1 MYLSSHDRN
10 ICGLYCEPTESV
22 HIPIVC
28 GLAVDFS
35 HIKAPAVH
43 RFLSASHF
51 SECSERITTRASIE
65 QSESGHESDGPSN
78 AHSNSVPRQQYAADR
93 TNNSLGEVSADRET
107 HQWTFPTTSNT
118 VYSSSED
125 DSIGADPQCSSR
137 ERSKPK
143 DKLRSNNLSRKA
155 GSCSI
160 APPETVSTHQNA
172 TTENG
177 TAQQAS
183 SDSKSQNHS
192 VRVHNPP
199 SSKALDP
206 RGEDYESDEDTEQLL
221 NKSYQS
227 DKPLYIPELKREA
240 SLQAERHNRVREG
253 ESSPILV
260 SELSNVSRRLPL
272 ITLRCESTDSF

>member
-10 ICGLYCEPTESV
+10 IC
-22 HIPIVC
+22 VC
-28 GLAVDFS
+28 SLAVDFS
-35 HIKAPAVH
+35 HTKAPAVY

-51 SECSERITTRASIE
+51 SECSERITVRASIE

-93 TNNSLGEVSADRET
+93 TNNSPDEISADRET
-107 HQWTFPTTSNT
+107 HQWTFPTASNT
-118 VYSSSED
+118 VYSSSEE

-143 DKLRSNNLSRKA
+143 DKLRSNNLSRKT

-172 TTENG
+172 ATENG

-192 VRVHNPP
+192 VRVHTPP

-240 SLQAERHNRVREG
+240 NLQVSCVSKKTPPPIHLIVPRVLQHVPLVLEVKRRQLI
-253 ESSPILV
+253 SPI
-260 SELSNVSRRLPL
+260 RACL
-272 ITLRCESTDSF
+272 IA